1 MIFARLGLI
10 ALLQTGVLLSMVWD
24 RAAILNDGTPI
35 LLKTEPVDPRSLFRG
50 YYVDLNYEIN
60 RLELARLEGD
70 MTFERWQT
78 IFVALEKQNGYWS
91 ATSAFGE
98 WPSVIG
104 DQVIIQGT
112 IERLVY
118 EDNLCGFDDDAS
130 CKIKSL
136 IVRYGIDSYFIP
148 EGDGKKIEDMMRDN
162 REEFRIGVSVDSEG
176 KAAIRGLLLKGDWIY
191 EEPAY

>member
-1 MIFARLGLI
+1 MVFARLVLI

-24 RAAILNDGTPI
+24 RAAILSDGTPV

-60 RLELARLEGD
+60 RLELDRLEGD
-70 MTFERWQT
+70 RDFERWQQ
-78 IFVALEKQNGYWS
+78 IFVALEKQNGHWS

-112 IERLVY
+112 VERIVY
-118 EDNLCGFDDDAS
+118 EDNLCGFDEDAN
-130 CKIKSL
+130 CDVKAL

-148 EGDGKKIEDMMRDN
+148 EGDGEKIENMMRDN
-162 REEFRIGVSVDSEG
+162 PDEFRVGVSVDDEG
-176 KAAIRGLLLKGDWIY
+176 EAAIRGLLLSGDWIY